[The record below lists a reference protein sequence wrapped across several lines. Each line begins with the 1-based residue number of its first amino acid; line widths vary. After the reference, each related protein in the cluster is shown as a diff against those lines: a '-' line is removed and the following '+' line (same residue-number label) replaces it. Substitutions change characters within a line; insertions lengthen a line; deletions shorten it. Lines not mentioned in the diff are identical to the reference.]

1 MPFSKFTI
9 DCFSNS
15 DFATHTITDM
25 GNIHK
30 HAYYEFCYVVQ
41 GSVRHITPKCIKY
54 YTNNTLLILHPEKDI
69 HAFDE
74 QHDKKSYHRDI
85 LVSTDLLKSVCDF
98 LSPTLFN
105 AIDSQPGIIELPL
118 SNEDLTCLEN
128 SLNLYSLSVK
138 DEELSSAL
146 KKSVVTH
153 LATLYLKK
161 TQLTNIS
168 DQTLVNIIEKMKTP
182 GVLQNGIPAL
192 IEETN
197 YSHGHLCRIIRKNFN
212 KSLLDMLTEFRMEK
226 AALLLKTTN
235 TELVDIAYLV
245 GYESLSHFIT
255 TFKTKYNLPPYQ
267 YRKKYI
273 LQSQS
278 QPNFNGKT

>member
-15 DFATHTITDM
+15 DFATHTITDV
-25 GNIHK
+25 GAVHK

-41 GSVRHITPKCIKY
+41 GEVKHITPKCIKY
-54 YTNNTLLILHPEKDI
+54 YTNNTLLILHPDTDM

-74 QHDKKSYHRDI
+74 QHDKKAYHRDI
-85 LVSTDLLKSVCDF
+85 LVATELLKSVCDF
-98 LSPTLFN
+98 LSPSLF
-105 AIDSQPGIIELPL
+105 DSIVNQSGIIELPL

-128 SLNLYSLSVK
+128 SLNLYSLSQNNA
-138 DEELSSAL
+138 ELADSL

-161 TQLTNIS
+161 TQLVSIS
-168 DQTLVNIIEKMKTP
+168 DQTLVNIIEKMKSP
-182 GVLQNGIPAL
+182 NVLQNGICAL
-192 IEETN
+192 VEETN

-226 AALLLKTTN
+226 AAILLKTTN
-235 TELVDIAYLV
+235 TELTDIAYVV

-267 YRKKYI
+267 YRKKYL
-273 LQSQS
+273 LQAQS
-278 QPNFNGKT
+278 APKL